1 MSVSVIVRDV
11 IRDKRAK
18 NLFYNPLSLIKNITK
33 LEYEYVFQ
41 FNLKIYSVRVNA
53 YTYISASIKP
63 TVSFFASTAVMLGKT
78 NCQNK
83 DQKIN

>member
-11 IRDKRAK
+11 IGGKCAET
-18 NLFYNPLSLIKNITK
+18 LFYNPLSLIKNITK

-41 FNLKIYSVRVNA
+41 FNLKIHSVRANA
-53 YTYISASIKP
+53 YTYIPAGIKP
-63 TVSFFASTAVMLGKT
+63 TVFFFLQALQKT